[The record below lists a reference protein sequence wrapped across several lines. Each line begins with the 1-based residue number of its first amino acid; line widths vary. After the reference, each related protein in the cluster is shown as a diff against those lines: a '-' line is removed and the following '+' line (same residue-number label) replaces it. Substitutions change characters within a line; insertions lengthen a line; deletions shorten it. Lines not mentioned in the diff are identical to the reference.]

1 MNGIKSMATLIAL
14 WGSTIFF
21 SWFSVLN
28 DPVHMDKKLKSWLF
42 TFTIGSSLYAIPL
55 LFFASGFLH
64 AHSLLVKPE
73 AERFTTDSLCKYYM
87 KRTIRFIPVL
97 AGALIFAMC
106 VIPLLGAGPFWVKYD
121 AIMDPCKTYWWT
133 VLTFTNNIIPTES
146 YDAKCFPFA
155 WFVPCLVQLSLVTPL
170 ILAIYT
176 KFSYQTDP
184 DIPKEGKQNLVRV
197 FFSIIFFICLGSCAL
212 ATGTSS

>member
-1 MNGIKSMATLIAL
+1 
-14 WGSTIFF
+14 
-21 SWFSVLN
+21 
-28 DPVHMDKKLKSWLF
+28 
-42 TFTIGSSLYAIPL
+42 
-55 LFFASGFLH
+55 
-64 AHSLLVKPE
+64 
-73 AERFTTDSLCKYYM
+73 
-87 KRTIRFIPVL
+87 
-97 AGALIFAMC
+97 

-197 FFSIIFFICLGSCAL
+197 FFSIIFCICLGSCAL
-212 ATGTSS
+212 ATGTSTKGPLPIYIAPSTIPNAKINSLNTLNLDFYNSVYMLPYF